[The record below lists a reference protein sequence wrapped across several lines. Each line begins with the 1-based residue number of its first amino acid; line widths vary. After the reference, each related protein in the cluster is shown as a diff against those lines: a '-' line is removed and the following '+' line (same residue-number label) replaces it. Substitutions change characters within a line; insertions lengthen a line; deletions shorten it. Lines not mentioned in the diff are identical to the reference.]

1 MNRYR
6 TSRQA
11 GRPASGGRRP
21 TWRSLWLP
29 LALVLL
35 AYLLRTVTLEGQSFW
50 IDEVQAF
57 YFVDHPFVEMVKLII
72 SPEHNG
78 PLYFLLLWGWSR
90 LTGGSDF
97 ALRYFSA
104 LFSVLTVALMWQ
116 LARTW
121 FGRRTAGTTSLLLA
135 TAPFAIW
142 FGQEVKM
149 YALHMALAALTTL
162 LLVRATQHRRWWLW
176 LGYGITLNLLGYS
189 HFFGAFTIA
198 TQGILVI
205 ATHLRRPR
213 VLVSYV
219 VTMLVVILPYLPVVS
234 FVWRLLPGFALQDV
248 SKGFVQPSH
257 MLQELASEYVLRV
270 SRIYVPRL
278 WALIGFVAIVTALG
292 LYRAWR
298 VGWRRGLWVTGMLIL
313 PLAIFYPVSLFVP
326 VFSPK
331 YLSAVYLIF
340 TLVLALA
347 ADLLVSRWRR
357 LGWIGLVGLL
367 VLNGWANHRIVT
379 DPYYQRTD
387 FRAAVHYVER
397 LADPDDVII
406 TYAHYVDRAIR
417 RYDQGMIPVIRFQGD
432 TYQPE
437 AFYRDVLEA
446 QQDARVLWLILHQDQ
461 AMAPHNRLQE
471 VAGLLYPQVAGVYP
485 NNGQIA
491 VLGYSVRRQHDRL
504 PARATPFTAAFEAG
518 LTLVGY
524 EVDMEALPP
533 TDNLLHPPSNWLHVT
548 LYWQRSGEVSDEVT
562 PFVHLV
568 DDAGGIWG
576 GDLPRAPTVFHRD
589 PPAQWDC
596 AAIIE
601 AHYDVNLNPATPPGP
616 YRLVAGLLDGAGEPV
631 LTSSGQT
638 DVALTNIEILP

>member
-1 MNRYR
+1 MYR
-6 TSRQA
+6 TARQA
-11 GRPASGGRRP
+11 GPPESGGWHP
-21 TWRSLWLP
+21 TWKSLWLP
-29 LALVLL
+29 LAFVLL
-35 AYLLRTVTLEGQSFW
+35 AYLLRTVTLEWQSFW

-57 YFVDHPFVEMVKLII
+57 YFVDHPFIEMVKLII

-78 PLYFLLLWGWSR
+78 PLYFLLLWGWR
-90 LTGGSDF
+90 QMTGGSDF
-97 ALRYFSA
+97 ALRYVSA

-121 FGRRTAGTTSLLLA
+121 FGRRVAGFTALLLA
-135 TAPFAIW
+135 VSPFAVW
-142 FGQEVKM
+142 FGQEAKM

-162 LLVRATQHRRWWLW
+162 LLVRATRRNRWWLW

-198 TQGILVI
+198 AQGILVI
-205 ATHLRRPR
+205 ATQLRRPR

-234 FVWRLLPGFALQDV
+234 FVWRLLPGFQLQDV

-257 MLQELASEYVLRV
+257 MLQELASEYLLRV

-278 WALIGFVAIVTALG
+278 WMLMSFAAVALTLG

-298 VGWRRGLWVTGMLIL
+298 AGWRTGLWITGMLLL

-331 YLSAVYLIF
+331 YLSAVFLIF

-347 ADLLVSRWRR
+347 ADQLITWSRR
-357 LGWIGLVGLL
+357 LGWIGLLGLL
-367 VLNGWANHRIVT
+367 VFNGWANHRIVT

-387 FRAAVHYVER
+387 FRAAVGYVER

-406 TYAHYVDRAIR
+406 TYAHYVDRAIK
-417 RYDQGMIPVIRFQGD
+417 RYDQGDIPVIRFQGD
-432 TYQPE
+432 AYQPE
-437 AFYRDVLEA
+437 AFYRDVLED
-446 QQDARVLWLILHQDQ
+446 QHDARVLWLILHQDQ

-471 VAGLLYPQVAGVYP
+471 VAGLLYPQIAGVYP

-504 PARATPFTAAFEAG
+504 PARATPLTAGFDGG
-518 LTLVGY
+518 LALVGY
-524 EVDMEALPP
+524 EVDTEALPP

-548 LYWQRSGEVSDEVT
+548 LYWQRTGEVHGELT
-562 PFVHLV
+562 PFVHLI

-576 GDLPRAPTVFHRD
+576 GDLVRAPTVFHRD
-589 PPAQWDC
+589 PPAQWDS
-596 AAIIE
+596 AAVIE
-601 AHYDVNLNPATPPGP
+601 AHYDVNLNPATPPGR
-616 YRLVAGLLDGAGEPV
+616 YRLVLGLLDGAGTPV
-631 LTSSGQT
+631 LTTSGQA
-638 DVALTNIEILP
+638 DVALTSIEILP